1 MVDDKETLPTAQVD
15 HTIAATA
22 FDDDGKVVATI
33 IDVVQT
39 KVKIHDKEG
48 KLLSDKTAEFKSK
61 KELGDEYGKE
71 ETIGNRQGMV

>member
-1 MVDDKETLPTAQVD
+1 MTRRLCRLQVD

-39 KVKIHDKEG
+39 KVKYDKEG

-61 KELGDEYGKE
+61 KELA
-71 ETIGNRQGMV
+71 MSMA